1 MFSRQGQIKKK
12 INCLKLEFELLENFS
27 LKALVLPKNIV
38 PLKSYFKLVNLK
50 AKCYIFVYNG
60 STLQSILGKKLME
73 HLVHH
78 ALDLYRFKIIPIIV
92 LWAKDE
98 LE

>member
-1 MFSRQGQIKKK
+1 MVYIKLYFQGKVKLKKE

-38 PLKSYFKLVNLK
+38 PLKGYFMLVKLK
-50 AKCYIFVYNG
+50 AKCYIVVYNG
-60 STLQSILGKKLME
+60 STLQPILCKKLME

-78 ALDLYRFKIIPIIV
+78 VLDLHRFKIIPIIV
-92 LWAKDE
+92 L
-98 LE
+98 

>member
-1 MFSRQGQIKKK
+1 MVYIKLCFQGKVKLKKE
-12 INCLKLEFELLENFS
+12 INCLKFDFELLENFS

-38 PLKSYFKLVNLK
+38 PLKGYFKLVYLK

-60 STLQSILGKKLME
+60 STLQPILGKKLME

-78 ALDLYRFKIIPIIV
+78 VLDLYRFKIIPIIV
-92 LWAKDE
+92 L
-98 LE
+98 